1 MILNISFFCPYR
13 TMIYLFIAESW
24 PKMQSNKST
33 KKSSTDWWIW
43 KLCHCIPIKSG
54 VWLLEHLMH
63 WCHCNHSIWLPIH
76 SIAIVI
82 WHGLQTGWGPK
93 VSPLVDPDALSLPI
107 CKTGP
112 FMPYPLMNLDVLVS
126 HVYYYRPGQPNWEN
140 TMWKFQDFYATQ
152 NSCEINFGDF
162 EAPQNA
168 VLNKWAAL
176 NFEF

>member
-1 MILNISFFCPYR
+1 
-13 TMIYLFIAESW
+13 
-24 PKMQSNKST
+24 MQSNKST

-93 VSPLVDPDALSLPI
+93 VSPLVDPDAPSLPI

-126 HVYYYRPGQPNWEN
+126 HVYYYRPRQPNWEN

-168 VLNKWAAL
+168 VLNKWASL